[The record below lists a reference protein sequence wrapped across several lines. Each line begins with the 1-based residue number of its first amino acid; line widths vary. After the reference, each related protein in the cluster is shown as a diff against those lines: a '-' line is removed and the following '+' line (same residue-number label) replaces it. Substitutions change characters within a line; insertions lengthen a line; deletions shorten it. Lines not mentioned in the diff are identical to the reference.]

1 MWGELWEGVGGGKRS
16 KSPKVQWFKGP
27 GVLRSQGPKDQDI
40 SNSHSNT
47 SLTLKKVYLVLVH
60 LYSTEQHNILFL
72 LLSCTFFLLFFE
84 HPFCPLQLVF
94 AYFLSKYYQTCS
106 KKKHQ
111 TLGYCFWWYSFQ
123 LYEALRI
130 FKDCMTINWP
140 TKMNPRIQDQSKS
153 NLDVTQTHL
162 WTYIHLLIL

>member
-1 MWGELWEGVGGGKRS
+1 MFILPKLLWHYYRTTQQVLPLKLS
-16 KSPKVQWFKGP
+16 QILFYTYIYILPKQIW
-27 GVLRSQGPKDQDI
+27 
-40 SNSHSNT
+40 HYYT
-47 SLTLKKVYLVLVH
+47 
-60 LYSTEQHNILFL
+60 TEQHNILFL
-72 LLSCTFFLLFFE
+72 LLLYTFCLLFFE